1 MSKERIGTVFGEAST
16 KKFTFIFPRDLE
28 KSLKNSFVYV
38 EMKGNKEE
46 ESYKVIGKVIDIITE
61 NPLLSPETIKFFVEK
76 KKISS
81 EVSKYLKSERFMFFT
96 AECEVIGEL
105 RENDI
110 KPLMKP
116 VETGADVYFLESKDL
131 ENLFFE
137 DKPYNLYPGYI
148 HTPNEEKILAK
159 FSLKGDEI
167 ITMHC
172 GIFGMTGMGKT
183 TTTGTLLEEL
193 TIRGAKSIIF
203 DPHGDYIN
211 LGFVKERF
219 TEFMKNKINESGKL
233 KNFLKEY
240 QKYLIEKWNLWI
252 QEKINSQVRLET
264 FYKEKNFRFEN
275 ENELDKLLLQEM
287 CRELKLD
294 SLLFRLIMLMSILEK
309 EIPDIDNEGEL
320 YKKLDE
326 FLGKYKYSF
335 HKFKEESGVPEEI
348 LYRVI
353 KLNLTAFPSI
363 EFDYKDYDKYYIL
376 NLISAFSGEEITEAQ
391 EGHFI
396 DWFEDLERVMYIG
409 KNEKLLDELLS
420 RAKALPTGNRSKT
433 ALIRKLE
440 KAIKTLE
447 TLQKNEAI
455 PINNKKF
462 IKDFSSKNGKYKIV
476 SNIIFDLSDVS
487 PEIMQRGLLYDVVY
501 NAFSKYKSK
510 ELSINN
516 GDSQITFVIE
526 EARVLI
532 PKSGIEDMDHPATK
546 AARNIIRRIATEGR
560 KMGLGLVIIS
570 QKPSAVDNIPVSQ
583 CNTLILHRVINPED
597 LSFVKSV
604 GEAIS
609 EEDLENLKLVE
620 KGVSIITGTALK
632 IRKSLMV
639 KFRNRISKEGREHPQ
654 PLKILWKR

>member
-1 MSKERIGTVFGEAST
+1 MSKIGTVFGEAST
-16 KKFTFIFPRDLE
+16 NKFTFIFPRDLE
-28 KSLKNSFVYV
+28 QSLKNAFVYV
-38 EMKGNKEE
+38 DMKE
-46 ESYKVIGKVIDIITE
+46 YRVVGKVVDIITE

-76 KKISS
+76 KKIGS
-81 EVSKYLKSERFMFFT
+81 EISKYLKSERFMFFT
-96 AECEVIGEL
+96 AECEVLGEL
-105 RENDI
+105 SGNDI
-110 KPLMKP
+110 TALTKP
-116 VETGADVYFLESKDL
+116 VETGADVFFLEAENL
-131 ENLFFE
+131 ETLFFE

-148 HTPNEEKILAK
+148 QTPNEEENSAK

-211 LGFVKERF
+211 LGIVKDKFSDFIKDRF
-219 TEFMKNKINESGKL
+219 NENKYFE
-233 KNFLKEY
+233 NFLRDY

-252 QEKINSQVRLET
+252 QDKINSNLRLEN
-264 FYKEKNFRFEN
+264 FCEEKNFEFEN
-275 ENELDKLLLQEM
+275 KLDELLLQEM
-287 CRELKLD
+287 CRELELD
-294 SLLFRLIMLMSILEK
+294 SLLFRLVMLISVLEK
-309 EIPDIDNEGEL
+309 EIPNIDNEEEL
-320 YKKLDE
+320 YKELDE
-326 FLGKYKYSF
+326 FLRKYEYSF
-335 HKFKEESGVPEEI
+335 HKFKEEADIPEEI

-353 KLNLTAFPSI
+353 KLTLAAFPSI
-363 EFDYKDYDKYYIL
+363 EFDYTDYDKYYIL

-396 DWFEDLERVMYIG
+396 NWFDDLENDMYVG
-409 KNEKLLDELLS
+409 NNREFLDELLMEA
-420 RAKALPTGNRSKT
+420 RALPTNDRSRT
-433 ALIRKLE
+433 AIIRKIE
-440 KAIKTLE
+440 KAITTLE
-447 TLQKNEAI
+447 ILYKNGII
-455 PINNKKF
+455 PINNKNF
-462 IKDFSSKNGKYKIV
+462 IVDFALQNGKYNIV

-510 ELSINN
+510 ELSIDN

-532 PKSGIEDMDHPATK
+532 PKSGIEDIDHPASK
-546 AARNIIRRIATEGR
+546 AARNIVRRVATEGR
-560 KMGLGLVIIS
+560 KMGLGLIIIS
-570 QKPSAVDNIPVSQ
+570 QKPSVVDNIPVSQ

-604 GEAIS
+604 GESIS
-609 EEDLENLKLVE
+609 EEDIENLKLVE
-620 KGVSIITGTALK
+620 RGVSIITGTALK

-639 KFRNRISKEGREHPQ
+639 KFRNRLSKEGREHPQ
-654 PLKILWKR
+654 PLKNLWNK

>member
-1 MSKERIGTVFGEAST
+1 MSKIGTVFGEAST
-16 KKFTFIFPRDLE
+16 NKFTFIFPRDLE
-28 KSLKNSFVYV
+28 QSLKNAFVYID
-38 EMKGNKEE
+38 MRD
-46 ESYKVIGKVIDIITE
+46 YKVVGKVVDIITE

-76 KKISS
+76 RTIGS
-81 EVSKYLKSERFMFFT
+81 EISKYLKSERFMFFT
-96 AECEVIGEL
+96 AECEVLGEL
-105 RENDI
+105 SGNDI
-110 KPLMKP
+110 TALTKP
-116 VETGADVYFLESKDL
+116 VETGADVYFLEAENL

-137 DKPYNLYPGYI
+137 GKAYNLYPGYI
-148 HTPNEEKILAK
+148 QTPNEEENLAK

-211 LGFVKERF
+211 LGFIKDKFSDFIKDRF
-219 TEFMKNKINESGKL
+219 DENKYLE
-233 KNFLKEY
+233 NFLKDY
-240 QKYLIEKWNLWI
+240 KNYLIEKWNSWV
-252 QEKINSQVRLET
+252 QEKINNELRLEI
-264 FYKEKNFRFEN
+264 FCEEKNFKFEN
-275 ENELDKLLLQEM
+275 RLDEFLIQEM
-287 CRELKLD
+287 CRELELD
-294 SLLFRLIMLMSILEK
+294 SLLFRLIMLMSVLERK
-309 EIPDIDNEGEL
+309 IPDIDNEVEL
-320 YKKLDE
+320 YKELDE
-326 FLGKYKYSF
+326 FLRKYEYSF

-353 KLNLTAFPSI
+353 KLTLAAYPSI
-363 EFDYKDYDKYYIL
+363 EFDYRDYDKYYIL

-391 EGHFI
+391 EGYFI
-396 DWFEDLERVMYIG
+396 NWLEELENHRYVD
-409 KNEKLLDELLS
+409 NNDNFLNELLIRAKSLPDRDRS
-420 RAKALPTGNRSKT
+420 RAAI
-433 ALIRKLE
+433 IRKIE
-440 KAIKTLE
+440 KAITTLE
-447 TLQKNEAI
+447 TLLKNGII
-455 PINNKKF
+455 PINNKNF
-462 IKDFSSKNGKYKIV
+462 ITDFASQNGKYNII

-510 ELSINN
+510 ELSIDK

-532 PKSGIEDMDHPATK
+532 PKSGIEDTDHPASK
-546 AARNIIRRIATEGR
+546 AARNIVRRVATEGR
-560 KMGLGLVIIS
+560 KMGLGLIIIS

-604 GEAIS
+604 GESIS
-609 EEDLENLKLVE
+609 EEDIENLKLVE
-620 KGVSIITGTALK
+620 RGVSIITGTALK

-639 KFRNRISKEGREHPQ
+639 KFRNRLSKEGREHPQ
-654 PLKILWKR
+654 PLKSLWDR

>member
-1 MSKERIGTVFGEAST
+1 MSKIGTVFGEAST
-16 KKFTFIFPRDLE
+16 NKFTFIFPRDLE
-28 KSLKNSFVYV
+28 QSLKNAFVYV
-38 EMKGNKEE
+38 DMKE
-46 ESYKVIGKVIDIITE
+46 YKVVGKVIDIITE

-76 KKISS
+76 KKIGS
-81 EVSKYLKSERFMFFT
+81 EISKYLKSERFMFFT
-96 AECEVIGEL
+96 AECEVLGEL
-105 RENDI
+105 SGNDI
-110 KPLMKP
+110 TALTKP
-116 VETGADVYFLESKDL
+116 VETGADVYFLEAENL

-137 DKPYNLYPGYI
+137 DKAYNLYPGYI
-148 HTPNEEKILAK
+148 QTPNEEENLAK

-219 TEFMKNKINESGKL
+219 TKFMKNKINENKEL

-240 QKYLIEKWNLWI
+240 QEYLIENWNLWI
-252 QEKINSQVRLET
+252 QEKINDKLVFGKE
-264 FYKEKNFRFEN
+264 FCKEKIYKNSSISN
-275 ENELDKLLLQEM
+275 LDQLLLQEM
-287 CRELKLD
+287 CKELKLS
-294 SLLFRLIMLMSILEK
+294 SLLFRLIMLMSVLEK

-326 FLGKYKYSF
+326 FLRKYEYSF

-353 KLNLTAFPSI
+353 KLTLAAYPSI
-363 EFDYKDYDKYYIL
+363 EFDYNGYDKYYIL

-391 EGHFI
+391 EGYFI
-396 DWFEDLERVMYIG
+396 NWLEELENHRYID
-409 KNEKLLDELLS
+409 NNNNFLNELLIRAKSLPDRDRS
-420 RAKALPTGNRSKT
+420 RAAI
-433 ALIRKLE
+433 IRKIE
-440 KAIKTLE
+440 KAITTLE
-447 TLQKNEAI
+447 TLQKNGII
-455 PINNKKF
+455 PINNKNF
-462 IKDFSSKNGKYKIV
+462 ITDFASQNGKYNII
-476 SNIIFDLSDVS
+476 SNINLDLSDVS
-487 PEIMQRGLLYDVVY
+487 PEIMQRGLLYDVAY

-510 ELSINN
+510 ELSINK

-532 PKSGIEDMDHPATK
+532 PKSGIEDIDHPASK
-546 AARNIIRRIATEGR
+546 AARNIVRRVATEGR
-560 KMGLGLVIIS
+560 KMGLGLIIIS

-604 GEAIS
+604 GESIS
-609 EEDLENLKLVE
+609 EEDIENLKLVE
-620 KGVSIITGTALK
+620 RGVSIITGTALK

-639 KFRNRISKEGREHPQ
+639 KFRNRLSKEGREHPQ
-654 PLKILWKR
+654 PLKSLWDR